1 MIESIKDVLHK
12 IGYSQLIDNGQY
24 FRTKPL
30 YRDSDNPTSLSID
43 KTTGDWYDFGTNTGG
58 KLLQFI
64 HLHSTGTSIL
74 SVDDL
79 NKVQSFQPVV
89 SHQVEIQE
97 QEIFSKDC
105 LVRLLKDN
113 SYWNNRGISNE
124 TLEIFSGGVAI
135 KGKLMN
141 RYVFPIFNER
151 HDLVGFSG
159 RALQNFNP
167 KWKLLGSKSKWS
179 YPLIFNKPEIIKNK
193 YVILVES
200 IGDMLALW
208 EAEIK
213 NVLVLFG
220 IDISSSIVTSL
231 IKLDVNKIVLA
242 LNNDKDNNFIGNIA
256 SENGKK
262 FLSKFFDESQILIS
276 LPTLKDFGDMTVEEI
291 NLWKTNL
298 PL

>member
-1 MIESIKDVLHK
+1 MK
-12 IGYSQLIDNGQY
+12 IGITIDEVFRDFLGQFAYTYDKYVGKCDIKENQVDTFDLINHFKFD
-24 FRTKPL
+24 
-30 YRDSDNPTSLSID
+30 
-43 KTTGDWYDFGTNTGG
+43 
-58 KLLQFI
+58 
-64 HLHSTGTSIL
+64 

-79 NKVQSFQPVV
+79 NKVQSFQPVA

-151 HDLVGFSG
+151 RDLVGFSG

-167 KWKLLGSKSKWS
+167 KWKLLGGKSKWS
-179 YPLIFNKPEIIKNK
+179 YPLIFNKSEIVRNR

-208 EAEIK
+208 EADIK

-298 PL
+298 TL